1 MVMASSSN
9 SMRDTASD
17 ARDEIRK
24 LREQVDGLMRERV
37 TPIISDAAGRAQD
50 AARQAGE
57 MAQDQAEALSSRVR
71 ETPLAALF
79 IAGAAGYLLGRITR

>member
-1 MVMASSSN
+1 MASPSN
-9 SMRDTASD
+9 AASD

-24 LREQVDGLMRERV
+24 LRDQVDSLMRERV

-57 MAQDQAEALSSRVR
+57 MAQDQAEALSNRVR
-71 ETPLAALF
+71 ETPLAAVL